1 MPRNLNDGSNLPP
14 RLKVYLHMRT
24 LEDLP
29 DFSIWPRLE
38 GEAAL
43 AFLKAAGFDGI
54 QDGDPMQCRRIRLGS
69 AGCGRVD
76 KPSDAELLVQQMKN
90 LGHEAATVHVG
101 TGFEDDPSTDAL
113 VDAVLLASDRH
124 SFPIYIETH
133 RATITQDIWRT
144 IQLVKRIPAIRF
156 NGDFSHYYTGHELTY
171 GDFHAKLQFMQPIFD
186 RVCFLHGR
194 IGNSGCMQ
202 VDVGDGKS
210 SVPQAFGRHDFV
222 AHFRSMWTRA
232 MCGFLT
238 SAAPGDYLVFAPEIL
253 SPRNYYARQFLLP
266 DGTVRQESDRYAQSV
281 VLAAIAR
288 ECFEAA
294 KHCLLK
300 NNSTTDSDS

>member
-1 MPRNLNDGSNLPP
+1 MPRNLNDGSILLP

-38 GEAAL
+38 GEDAL

-54 QDGDPMQCRRIRLGS
+54 QDGNPMLCRRIRLGS
-69 AGCGRVD
+69 AGSGRVD
-76 KPSDAELLVQQMKN
+76 KPSDAELLAQRMKD
-90 LGHEAATVHVG
+90 LGHQAATVHVG
-101 TGFEDDPSTDAL
+101 TGFEDDPTIDAL
-113 VDAVLLASDRH
+113 VDAVLLASERH
-124 SFPIYIETH
+124 NFPIYIENH

-171 GDFHAKLQFMQPIFD
+171 GDYQSKLQFMQPVFD

-202 VDVGDGKS
+202 VDVGDGES

-232 MCGFLT
+232 MCGFLA
-238 SAAPGDYLVFAPEIL
+238 SAGPGDYLVFAPEIL
-253 SPRNYYARQFLLP
+253 SPMNYYGRQFLLP
-266 DGTVRQESDRYAQSV
+266 DGTLCQESDRYAQAL
-281 VLAAIAR
+281 VLATIAR

-294 KHCLLK
+294 KQHLK
-300 NNSTTDSDS
+300 KDSTTSRDF